1 MRLCLAT
8 VDFFLVE
15 ALTETLGL
23 GVVEGFVIGDLR
35 KADGEGIVIVA
46 IGLMKQ
52 SEASKSGCCR
62 CIYYEEGHAKGM
74 INILCAFFLFWG
86 SCACVRCAPWG
97 VGVGEEGRVVGLG
110 AEV

>member
-1 MRLCLAT
+1 MRFCLAD

-46 IGLMKQ
+46 IGLMEQ
-52 SEASKSGCCR
+52 SQASKSECCCYFHR
-62 CIYYEEGHAKGM
+62 EKSHAKEM
-74 INILCAFFLFWG
+74 INILCVIFFLG
-86 SCACVRCAPWG
+86 SCVCVRCAPWG
-97 VGVGEEGRVVGLG
+97 VGVGEEGRVGLG
-110 AEV
+110 AVV